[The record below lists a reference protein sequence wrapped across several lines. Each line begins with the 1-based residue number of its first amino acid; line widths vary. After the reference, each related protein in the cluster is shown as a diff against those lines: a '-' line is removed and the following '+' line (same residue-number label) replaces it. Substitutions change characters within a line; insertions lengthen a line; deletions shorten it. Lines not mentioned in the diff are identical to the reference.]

1 MILTNKKRKNL
12 SGFLNGGFCPSALPG
27 RRKSRQIHPLP
38 FNKMSMTTITTA
50 NALLP
55 IAETLGRC
63 ALSQWRI
70 IAWRSSTAW
79 LCREMTLVA
88 AIVDVLADL
97 TGATCTLSAC
107 AANSQFHR
115 SIERCVLA
123 LLGKQHGSPS
133 NTFRVLAKH
142 LLRLMTDTGGKGA
155 VNRAREAAF
164 EFSSPPWK
172 TPR

>member
-1 MILTNKKRKNL
+1 MCDDDEFGDDSDDDNNNNERTSADRGDARSLCFNAVEDHGLALLNCLAL
-12 SGFLNGGFCPSALPG
+12 SGNDA
-27 RRKSRQIHPLP
+27 
-38 FNKMSMTTITTA
+38 
-50 NALLP
+50 
-55 IAETLGRC
+55 
-63 ALSQWRI
+63 
-70 IAWRSSTAW
+70 
-79 LCREMTLVA
+79 LVA
-88 AIVDVLADL
+88 AIVDVLVDL